1 MEVFQEKKNKKR
13 TPRDHF
19 TGIHPTHLLWLIAQL
34 ILMSNYF
41 WKKKKKEREKMKEGK
56 NDLAHKLLPFRKNNL
71 RNDNLQLE
79 TIQLKVTH
87 TAV

>member
-1 MEVFQEKKNKKR
+1 
-13 TPRDHF
+13 
-19 TGIHPTHLLWLIAQL
+19 
-34 ILMSNYF
+34 
-41 WKKKKKEREKMKEGK
+41 MKEGK